1 MTLMEKDVPN
11 TKLARVQEKG
21 QVTLPAEVRRK
32 LGIKKG
38 DVVSFSLTQDGSVL
52 LTPQETIATRDI
64 EEADR
69 LLREQGLSLDEII
82 ENGRNIR
89 GRLIKEAYDIDTDQ

>member
-1 MTLMEKDVPN
+1 MPT
-11 TKLARVQEKG
+11 TKVARVQEKG

-38 DVVSFSLTQDGSVL
+38 DVLGLRVMPDGSVL
-52 LTPQETIATRDI
+52 LTPQETFASRDI

-69 LLREQGLSLDEII
+69 LLREQGLGLEEIV
-82 ENGRNIR
+82 ESGRTIR
-89 GRLIKEAYDIDTDQ
+89 GRLIKEAYGIDTDQ

>member
-1 MTLMEKDVPN
+1 MEKDVSNP
-11 TKLARVQEKG
+11 KLARVQEKG
-21 QVTLPAEVRRK
+21 QVTLPADVRRM

-52 LTPQETIATRDI
+52 LTPQQTIASRDI
-64 EEADR
+64 DEADR

-82 ENGRNIR
+82 ENGRSIR
-89 GRLIKEAYDIDTDQ
+89 SRLIKEAYGIDTDQ